1 MHLYSRSC
9 KVSGKQYGYGGYL
22 EKQGIYRRSEVFA
35 KAQEDFLNILLGNR
49 PMDSWQLRFC
59 TSDGAIH
66 SFQDNVDFGNYG
78 PMILLQHHVEGRA
91 LFSFYGHLQREDLRG
106 MEAGQVIR
114 IGDWFTSII

>member
-1 MHLYSRSC
+1 
-9 KVSGKQYGYGGYL
+9 
-22 EKQGIYRRSEVFA
+22 
-35 KAQEDFLNILLGNR
+35 
-49 PMDSWQLRFC
+49 MDSWQLRFC

-78 PMILLQHHVEGRA
+78 PMILLQHQVEGRA

-114 IGDWFTSII
+114 IGD